1 MTDIT
6 VLHRQSR
13 ARIGRLDGID
23 AAREHVATCS
33 DLPQLV
39 AEWWGEIDTAE
50 LHAHEVQMVVGAI
63 LQPPEDV
70 ARYAHEFRRRAF
82 LDSGECETLIEDMA
96 AGAKEWPR

>member
-13 ARIGRLDGID
+13 ARMGRRHDED
-23 AAREHVATCS
+23 AAREHVETCS

-39 AEWWGEIDTAE
+39 AEWWSELDTDD

-82 LDSGECETLIEDMA
+82 LDSGECDTLVDDMA
-96 AGAKEWPR
+96 AGAKAWPR